1 MPRVW
6 AACPPNT
13 ASSAI
18 AGCKGLR
25 RALLAGT
32 ALMALSL
39 PATAADFFAANE
51 SELATAIA
59 SANASGDAVNTITI
73 TTSINLTAPLPI
85 LDAQAGTQLVI
96 AGGGN
101 TIDGQNS
108 QRIFFANS
116 GNIAIRNVTLANGA
130 AVGGAGGSSVDGGGG
145 AFPGQDG
152 QSATTDAGADGGG
165 PIGGVGGS

>member
-1 MPRVW
+1 M
-6 AACPPNT
+6 
-13 ASSAI
+13 
-18 AGCKGLR
+18 
-25 RALLAGT
+25 LAGT

-59 SANASGDAVNTITI
+59 SANASGDAVNT
-73 TTSINLTAPLPI
+73 
-85 LDAQAGTQLVI
+85 
-96 AGGGN
+96 
-101 TIDGQNS
+101 
-108 QRIFFANS
+108 
-116 GNIAIRNVTLANGA
+116 IAIRNVTLANGA

>member
-1 MPRVW
+1 
-6 AACPPNT
+6 
-13 ASSAI
+13 
-18 AGCKGLR
+18 
-25 RALLAGT
+25 LLAGT

-130 AVGGAGGSSVDGGGG
+130 AGGSSVDGGGG